1 MVAELSGTYTTGVLV
16 ADRGPNARSDERME
30 QLVRLH
36 AGPLRKFLLRLTFGD
51 RQAADDLLQETLLR
65 AWRHLAELHD
75 GLETVGPWLFTV
87 ARRVAID
94 AARARGVRP
103 SELGGADVTALP
115 AGRDDIDRVLTQD
128 VIRKAMRSLSPDHQ
142 AVVIELYARERS
154 VAETAQRLGIPE
166 GTVKSR
172 AYHALRGLRA
182 AIGAI

>member
-1 MVAELSGTYTTGVLV
+1 M
-16 ADRGPNARSDERME
+16 
-30 QLVRLH
+30 
-36 AGPLRKFLLRLTFGD
+36 LTK
-51 RQAADDLLQETLLR
+51 
-65 AWRHLAELHD
+65 
-75 GLETVGPWLFTV
+75 
-87 ARRVAID
+87 
-94 AARARGVRP
+94 
-103 SELGGADVTALP
+103 
-115 AGRDDIDRVLTQD
+115 D